1 MKFTRS
7 SSSKDV
13 EAATDSNASPVNAKG
28 SSRRFAS
35 PKKNKADGGFDLLA
49 SVNGEDDA
57 RNDKSSY
64 AQRIFRRPAKTSDA
78 KEPTS
83 PTNSSSLSSLF
94 QFKSSEDNARDAAP
108 STGSRRKTKEK
119 DGTKS
124 SKSAHPALF
133 QFKSRE
139 NYKLKDQSA
148 AKAGTSASPP
158 AQSSS
163 LPSMFQLNSNEKEEA
178 TKPVHRRRTK
188 KSEAATTKDTT
199 AVASAT
205 PSLFQFRSTEDEAP
219 RPAPVTPILRR
230 RPSKDKDEKEK
241 APVAASALFP
251 FSSSSTDNGEKAS
264 ARDAASTSA
273 GKRSTKAVAAATAAT
288 AAVGVAA
295 LPAMFQFNSSGGAA
309 EAPPTTSSSSRTLF
323 GRKSFD
329 KDEDQATAAAAAA
342 AARSAG
348 GGEEVKEGRN
358 PVLMAKLFPKQERKQ
373 TKVCYHNFS
382 ADAANVVQVEQDETA
397 PKVLYPN
404 HVLIKVQVRLQLCGA

>member
-7 SSSKDV
+7 SSTKDV
-13 EAATDSNASPVNAKG
+13 EAATENNASPVNSKG

-64 AQRIFRRPAKTSDA
+64 AQRIFRRPTKSAGVASS

-83 PTNSSSLSSLF
+83 PTSSTSLSSLF
-94 QFKSSEDNARDAAP
+94 PFKSGEDNARDAAP
-108 STGSRRKTKEK
+108 STGNKRRTKENVS
-119 DGTKS
+119 TKSS
-124 SKSAHPALF
+124 SKSAHPSLF

-139 NYKLKDQSA
+139 NDKLKDQTA
-148 AKAGTSASPP
+148 TPP

-188 KSEAATTKDTT
+188 KSEVAATKDTT
-199 AVASAT
+199 AVSSAT
-205 PSLFQFRSTEDEAP
+205 PSLFQFNRTEDEAP

-230 RPSKDKDEKEK
+230 RSSRDKDEKEK
-241 APVAASALFP
+241 APVAASTLFP

-264 ARDAASTSA
+264 MRDASSSSTNA
-273 GKRSTKAVAAATAAT
+273 GKRSTKAVAAT

-295 LPAMFQFNSSGGAA
+295 LPAMFQFHSSGGAA
-309 EAPPTTSSSSRTLF
+309 SEAPPTTTGSSSRTLF
-323 GRKSFD
+323 ARKSFD
-329 KDEDQATAAAAAA
+329 KDDDQAAAAA

-348 GGEEVKEGRN
+348 SEEEVREGRN
-358 PVLMAKLFPKQERKQ
+358 PVLMAKLFPKQDRKQ
-373 TKVCYHNFS
+373 TKVCYRNFS

-404 HVLIKVQVRLQLCGA
+404 HVLIKVQVR

>member
-35 PKKNKADGGFDLLA
+35 PKKNKVDGGFDLLA

-64 AQRIFRRPAKTSDA
+64 AQRIFRRPAKPSDA

-108 STGSRRKTKEK
+108 STGTRRRTKEK

-139 NYKLKDQSA
+139 NDKLKDQSA

-163 LPSMFQLNSNEKEEA
+163 LPSMFQLTSNEKEEA

-205 PSLFQFRSTEDEAP
+205 PSLFQFKSTEDEPP

-251 FSSSSTDNGEKAS
+251 FSSSSTENGEKAS

-273 GKRSTKAVAAATAAT
+273 RKRSTKAVAAATAAT

-295 LPAMFQFNSSGGAA
+295 LPAMFQFNSSGAAAAA

-329 KDEDQATAAAAAA
+329 KDEDQATATA